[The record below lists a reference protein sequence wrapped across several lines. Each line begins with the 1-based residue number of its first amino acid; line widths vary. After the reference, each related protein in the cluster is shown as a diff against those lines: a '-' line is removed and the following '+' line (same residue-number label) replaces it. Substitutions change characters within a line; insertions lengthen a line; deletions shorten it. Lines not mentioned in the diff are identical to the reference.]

1 MTRTALMQFQHTR
14 VHVLQKTGY
23 LLFTY
28 PVPLC
33 TQHWHCTAAWSTLLG
48 LSYATVLGV
57 TPDVAGI
64 LVCHG
69 LLNTIGTKLAA
80 LLNGFSS
87 VWHMVGTL
95 VIVIVLLAVA
105 PTHQSR
111 SFVFGTF
118 YRVGTAEIVS
128 GITNNG

>member
-1 MTRTALMQFQHTR
+1 MQTQYTAVQT
-14 VHVLQKTGY
+14 LQKDSC
-23 LLFTY
+23 LLFSC
-28 PVPLC
+28 PVPRC
-33 TQHWHCTAAWSTLLG
+33 IHQWHCAAVCSALLG
-48 LSYATVLGV
+48 LPHAAVLSIIYDAT
-57 TPDVAGI
+57 GI

-105 PTHQSR
+105 PTHQSG

-118 YRVGTAEIVS
+118 YGVGTAEIVS

>member
-1 MTRTALMQFQHTR
+1 MCVYDKLATCMKVWRDM
-14 VHVLQKTGY
+14 
-23 LLFTY
+23 
-28 PVPLC
+28 
-33 TQHWHCTAAWSTLLG
+33 LG
-48 LSYATVLGV
+48 LYGMRAACCFKSGAQCCAVLLL
-57 TPDVAGI
+57 TGI

-105 PTHQSR
+105 PTHQSG

-118 YRVGTAEIVS
+118 YGVSEVTS

>member
-1 MTRTALMQFQHTR
+1 MCVCDKPITCMK
-14 VHVLQKTGY
+14 V
-23 LLFTY
+23 
-28 PVPLC
+28 
-33 TQHWHCTAAWSTLLG
+33 WHNMLG
-48 LSYATVLGV
+48 LCGMRSACCFEIWCPRCADLLL
-57 TPDVAGI
+57 AGI

-105 PTHQSR
+105 PTHQSG

-118 YRVGTAEIVS
+118 YGVSEVTS

>member
-1 MTRTALMQFQHTR
+1 MQFPISVYVCEVYHMHEDAAQ
-14 VHVLQKTGY
+14 Y
-23 LLFTY
+23 
-28 PVPLC
+28 
-33 TQHWHCTAAWSTLLG
+33 AWSTQHALCLLFEIWCPRC
-48 LSYATVLGV
+48 AVLLL
-57 TPDVAGI
+57 TGI

-105 PTHQSR
+105 PTHQSG

-118 YRVGTAEIVS
+118 YGVSEVTS

>member
-1 MTRTALMQFQHTR
+1 MQTQYTAVQT
-14 VHVLQKTGY
+14 LQKDGY
-23 LLFTY
+23 LLFSC
-28 PVPLC
+28 PVPC
-33 TQHWHCTAAWSTLLG
+33 CICQWHCAAVCSTLLG
-48 LSYATVLGV
+48 LPHAAVLIM
-57 TPDVAGI
+57 TLDAAGI

-105 PTHQSR
+105 PTHQSG

-118 YRVGTAEIVS
+118 YES
-128 GITNNG
+128 P

>member
-1 MTRTALMQFQHTR
+1 MS
-14 VHVLQKTGY
+14 
-23 LLFTY
+23 
-28 PVPLC
+28 LC
-33 TQHWHCTAAWSTLLG
+33 AKSITCMKVWPNMLG
-48 LSYATVLGV
+48 LCGMRSACCFENWCPRCADLLL
-57 TPDVAGI
+57 AGI

-105 PTHQSR
+105 PTHQSG

-118 YRVGTAEIVS
+118 YGVSEVTS